1 MKALN
6 TTAIDFFSIKNNFI
20 TFLRNQSE
28 FSGFDFEGSSLNVL
42 LDVLSYNTYYQSVYN
57 NMVAN
62 EMFLDSALL
71 RKSVVSKSKE
81 LNYFPK
87 SVRSSRAKLKVISEE
102 KGTLPR
108 NSIFKAIGFNNNNYS
123 FHTNENYEL
132 LPNTFDEDGSVLD
145 YSSII
150 DVYEGI
156 LTTYT
161 FIIEDPEQILELPFT
176 GIDEESLKIIVLD
189 APNQLQ
195 GSDVIWSRSKDINEL
210 TPDSTVFFLEEN
222 SKTTY
227 NLYFGDG
234 ILGKKLERGNVIICE
249 FRISNGSFAN
259 NIGSIGIE
267 NTFVLSGYTVQTLEP
282 SYGGSEVE
290 SGLSIKRNAPKK
302 YTTANRAV
310 TTKDYEALIV
320 EKYPY
325 VAAIRCWGGEDA
337 NPPQYG
343 KIFVSLKPTFGTS
356 LSKEEKQSIVASI
369 SQPQGI
375 VGTSIEFIDPDLL
388 FINFSIDAKIQKGSR
403 FSISQISRDIR
414 RRINLYS
421 FANLQEFNDTFFN
434 SNLVTNLINNI
445 PLDSVVV
452 DAKLEKRISPKLF
465 NKQNITID
473 FNNEIYNPILNN
485 PISSITSSV
494 FKAVVNGT
502 EYNCYLEENGNGKV
516 ILYTINSFNTKTI
529 LSEVGDI
536 DYTAGIINLQN
547 FAITGYTPNFDHIKI
562 YAKLKN
568 KDITTNRN
576 TILSFDTTSS
586 DFIALNLSYNT
597 GAEGLNNYSNPLTR
611 R

>member
-28 FSGFDFEGSSLNVL
+28 FSGFDFEGSSLNVI

-71 RKSVVSKSKE
+71 RKSVVSNSKQ
-81 LNYFPK
+81 LGYFPK
-87 SVRSSRAKLKVISEE
+87 SVRSSRAKLKVISQDSA
-102 KGTLPR
+102 TISR
-108 NSIFKAIGFNNNNYS
+108 NTIFKAIGADNNTYS

-132 LPNTFDEDGSVLD
+132 APNSFDENGSVVD
-145 YSSII
+145 YSATI

-161 FIIEDPEQILELPFT
+161 FIVEDPEQILELPFT
-176 GIDEESLKIIVLD
+176 GMDEESLKVIVLD
-189 APNQLQ
+189 APNQLE
-195 GSDVIWSRSKDINEL
+195 GSDVIWSRSKDVNEL
-210 TPDSTVFFLEEN
+210 TPDSTVYFLEEN
-222 SKTTY
+222 PKTTY

-234 ILGKKLERGNVIICE
+234 ILGKKLERGNVILCE
-249 FRISNGSFAN
+249 FRVSNGSFAN
-259 NIGSIGIE
+259 NIGSVGIE
-267 NTFVLSGYTVQTLEP
+267 NTFVLSGYDVQTIEP
-282 SYGGSEVE
+282 SNGGSQVE
-290 SGLSIKRNAPKK
+290 SGASIKRNAPKK
-302 YTTANRAV
+302 YSTANRAV
-310 TTKDYEALIV
+310 TAKDYEALIV

-337 NPPQYG
+337 IPPQYG

-369 SQPQGI
+369 TTPQAI
-375 VGTSIEFIDPDLL
+375 VGTSIEFIDPELL
-388 FINFSIDAKIQKGSR
+388 FINFSIEAKIQKGSK

-434 SNLVTNLINNI
+434 SNLVTTLINNI
-445 PLDSVVV
+445 PLDSVIV
-452 DAKLEKRISPKLF
+452 DTKLEKRISPKLF

-473 FNNEIYNPILNN
+473 FNNEIYNPIENN

-494 FKAVVNGT
+494 FKSSVNGII
-502 EYNCYLEENGNGKV
+502 YDCYLEENGNGKV
-516 ILYTINSFNTKTI
+516 IMYTIDSFNTKII
-529 LSEVGDI
+529 LSEVGTV
-536 DYTAGIINLQN
+536 DYKSGVVNLQN
-547 FAITGYTPNFDHIKI
+547 FAITSYTPNFDYIKI
-562 YAKLKN
+562 FAKLKN
-568 KDITTNRN
+568 KDISTNRN
-576 TILSFDTTSS
+576 TILSFETTSS
-586 DFIALNLSYNT
+586 DFITLNLSYNT

>member
-28 FSGFDFEGSSLNVL
+28 FSGFNFEGSSLNVL

-57 NMVAN
+57 NMIAN

-71 RKSVVSKSKE
+71 RKSIVSKSKE
-81 LNYFPK
+81 LNYFPR

-102 KGTLPR
+102 ETTLPR
-108 NSIFKAIGFNNNNYS
+108 NSIFKAIGPDNQLYS
-123 FHTNENYEL
+123 FHTNQNYEL
-132 LPNTFDEDGSVLD
+132 KPDSFDDDGSVIN
-145 YSSII
+145 YSATI
-150 DVYEGI
+150 DVFEGL

-161 FIIEDPEQILELPFT
+161 FIAENSEQIFELPFT
-176 GIDEESLKIIVLD
+176 GMDEESLKILVLD
-189 APNQLQ
+189 SPNQLE
-195 GSDVIWSRSKDINEL
+195 GSDVIWSRNKDVNEL
-210 TPDSTVFFLEEN
+210 NSESPVFFLEEN
-222 SKTTY
+222 AKTTY

-234 ILGKKLERGNVIICE
+234 ILGRKVERGNVILCE
-249 FRISNGSFAN
+249 FRVSNGSFAN
-259 NIGSIGIE
+259 NIGSVGIE
-267 NTFVLSGYTVQTLEP
+267 NTFVLSGYEVQTLEP
-282 SYGGSEVE
+282 SYGGSQVE
-290 SGLSIKRNAPKK
+290 SGSSIKRNAPKK
-302 YTTANRAV
+302 YSTANRAV
-310 TTKDYEALIV
+310 TARDYEALIV

-375 VGTSIEFIDPDLL
+375 VGTSIEFVDPELL
-388 FINFSIDAKIQKGSR
+388 FINFSIDAKIQQGSR

-434 SNLVTNLINNI
+434 SNLVTTLINNI
-445 PLDSVVV
+445 PLDSVIV
-452 DAKLEKRISPKLF
+452 DAKLEKRITPKLF

-473 FNNEIYNPILNN
+473 FNNEIYNPIANN

-494 FKAVVNGT
+494 FKSSVNGII
-502 EYNCYLEENGNGKV
+502 YDCYLEENGNGKI
-516 ILYTINSFNTKTI
+516 ILYTINSFNTKVI

-536 DYTAGIINLQN
+536 DYTAGIINLQD
-547 FAITGYTPNFDHIKI
+547 FAITAYTPNFDYIKI
-562 YAKLKN
+562 FAKLKN

-576 TILSFDTTSS
+576 TILSFETTSP
-586 DFIALNLSYNT
+586 DFITLNLTYNT